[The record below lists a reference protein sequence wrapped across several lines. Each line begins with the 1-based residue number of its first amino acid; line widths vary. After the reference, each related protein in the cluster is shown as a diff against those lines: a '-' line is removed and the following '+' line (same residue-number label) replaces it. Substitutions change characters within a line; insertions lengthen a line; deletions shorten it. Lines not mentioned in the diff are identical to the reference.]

1 MIEVLGKCY
10 YIDIEAVIE
19 KCRPEHPFTKSKEK
33 VTNDKV
39 SNNDEGIL
47 ELNVFKFEIFKACIE
62 RILSEYEEKDDDIP
76 PFQAKSMG
84 VSFRLAFNTLL
95 KYNIIIEDIE
105 DIDG

>member
-19 KCRPEHPFTKSKEK
+19 KCRPEYPSTKSKK
-33 VTNDKV
+33 KATNDKV

-62 RILSEYEEKDDDIP
+62 RILSEYDEKEENIS
-76 PFQAKSMG
+76 PFQEKSMG

-95 KYNIIIEDIE
+95 KYNIIIEDI
-105 DIDG
+105 DG